1 MDDNGIFE
9 DAYLESIRESRI
21 SNILVNSNELGN
33 RKKNLSLAKTKKC
46 VNIDEIYNNI
56 ISPLVINFIQSLISL
71 GYFYL
76 FYIYKFTFNDTTIF
90 VIVETSLLF
99 ILIALMIIINYLF
112 FDELLEKIFIIK
124 YIIMLYLS

>member
-1 MDDNGIFE
+1 MNLKIE
-9 DAYLESIRESRI
+9 
-21 SNILVNSNELGN
+21 
-33 RKKNLSLAKTKKC
+33 KKNLSPAKTKKC

-76 FYIYKFTFNDTTIF
+76 FYIYKFTFNDTNIF

>member
-9 DAYLESIRESRI
+9 DVNLESIRESRI

-33 RKKNLSLAKTKKC
+33 RKKNLSPAKTKKC
-46 VNIDEIYNNI
+46 VNNNI